1 MKLNKKLTMKKI
13 IFLVIASGLIFT
25 SCEDFLEETSTIGL
39 SAEKLTDI
47 SSMNSL
53 NAGAFNDLRSFY
65 AYQPM
70 ITTSLVRDIKIR
82 RSANWIPFY
91 KWTSSG
97 IPPMFSGNSWN
108 AAFRALNKV
117 NTVLNSD
124 IDNMYGTAGERA
136 SVKGDA
142 FFIRAAVYFQLNN
155 YFTNPNTGISVPL
168 VTTVLGTNDRVPL
181 ETSEKIR
188 TQIES
193 DIEAA
198 RTSLLVKG
206 GVNSYA
212 AATAMAARIYF
223 YHGKYNLAYERAN
236 EVITDGGYSLETNLA
251 DIYTKGNASSEVI
264 YSIITN
270 LSENN
275 FGAGSQGF
283 EQFQADEANGTAS
296 VNINGLIGKLRAAD
310 PVDKRFTD
318 LMKEGDGLIYANG
331 KYPNNAVDY
340 IGIRLA
346 EMYLTRAESNIMVNN
361 SVSADD
367 VSDVNMIKNRAGAS
381 DVVSGLPNQ
390 VAMLEIIFNERSKE
404 LCFEWG
410 DRFLNTRRLKKDI
423 INESGDGYV
432 SHSQY
437 NNLLYYLLPNAE
449 SRIQNW

>member
-65 AYQPM
+65 AFQPM

-168 VTTVLGTNDRVPL
+168 VTTVLGTNARVPL

-264 YSIITN
+264 YSSTSYSCW
-270 LSENN
+270 LK
-275 FGAGSQGF
+275 F
-283 EQFQADEANGTAS
+283 
-296 VNINGLIGKLRAAD
+296 
-310 PVDKRFTD
+310 

-437 NNLLYYLLPNAE
+437 NNLLYYPLPDAE